1 MAEINKVE
9 LNKITTVNAQKKYLL
24 VESNDTLAN
33 VIRRELAD
41 KILKEEFKLGDNLD
55 EQSLANFF
63 GVSRTPIREA
73 LRQLDEAGLIKLRA
87 RRAAVIV
94 EVNEELKGHLFETA
108 AELEAITASWAAI
121 RSSLAE
127 RNSLF
132 KLNQMGKKSS
142 ENNDA
147 EAYAS
152 INRKFHSLISDM
164 SKNPSFAVTVNNIRK
179 KIGPFQKALFSNQNN
194 IRISQYAHDHITEA
208 IYVQDNK
215 KAMKYMKKHILQASL
230 QKYNHL

>member
-1 MAEINKVE
+1 MVKNKKSE
-9 LNKITTVNAQKKYLL
+9 NDTITSKNKSKKYLL
-24 VESNDTLAN
+24 VEGNDTLAN

-41 KILKEEFKLGDNLD
+41 KILKEEFKLGENLD
-55 EQSLANFF
+55 EQRLANYF

-108 AELEAITASWAAI
+108 AELESITASWAAI
-121 RSSLAE
+121 RSTLAE
-127 RNSLF
+127 RNNLF
-132 KLNQMGKKSS
+132 ELNEIGKKASE
-142 ENNDA
+142 ENNPDT
-147 EAYAS
+147 YAI

-164 SKNPSFAVTVNNIRK
+164 SRNPSFAGTVNNIRK
-179 KIGPFQKALFSNQNN
+179 KIGPFQKALFSNQKNVK
-194 IRISQYAHDHITEA
+194 ISQYAHDHITEA

-230 QKYNHL
+230 QKHNH